1 MTTVYVSELI
11 FSSAIIGVA
20 LAIFVAVKLGRS
32 E

>member
-1 MTTVYVSELI
+1 MTAYVSELI

-20 LAIFVAVKLGRS
+20 LAIFVAVKLGGS